1 MERIRSER
9 APGRLMA
16 GALLVA
22 LSVLLTANLTFA
34 RQTWLGFQAGL
45 SLPNLEG
52 GDNPISQ
59 GYTSRRAPYFGIM
72 INSSLSETLS
82 LRTEISYSS
91 QGGQRNGLQPIAA
104 DQVPFPLPPGM
115 TLYADFNN
123 KAIIDYVEVPL
134 MLEINNG
141 TRLKLFLDGGVY
153 AGLRVR
159 AKTVTSGTSLLYLD
173 PDGTL
178 PIDPNLQVP
187 FDATTNISEEIN
199 RLNFG
204 LCGAVGVKIPLGS
217 GLAVAGMRFN
227 YGLTNIQS
235 RPEINGRNRTGA
247 LIISLGY
254 YQLIRR

>member
-1 MERIRSER
+1 MERTRSGKASGWLTVR
-9 APGRLMA
+9 
-16 GALLVA
+16 ALLVA
-22 LSVLLTANLTFA
+22 LLVLLTANLTSA
-34 RQTWLGFQAGL
+34 RQTWVGFQAGL
-45 SLPNLEG
+45 SLPNLQG

-59 GYTSRRAPYFGIM
+59 GYTSRRAPFFGIM

-104 DQVPFPLPPGM
+104 DQVPFPLPPGT
-115 TLYADFNN
+115 TLYASFDN
-123 KAIIDYVEVPL
+123 KAIIDYVEIPL
-134 MLEINNG
+134 MLEISRG
-141 TRLKLFLDGGVY
+141 EKLKFFVDGGVY
-153 AGLRVR
+153 TGYRVR
-159 AKTVTSGTSLLYLD
+159 AKTVTSGTSLIYLD
-173 PDGTL
+173 PSGTI
-178 PIDPNLQVP
+178 PVDPNLQVP

-217 GLAVAGMRFN
+217 GLAVAGVRFN

-254 YQLIRR
+254 YRMIGR